1 VELAALGSS
10 PVALRGAGA
19 PAWSLPEL
27 VPAGLV
33 TSLEEKRVVLT
44 ADGGAVAVLA
54 AYPTDALEQ
63 ERRRL
68 VVVPILGPGA

>member
-1 VELAALGSS
+1 
-10 PVALRGAGA
+10 
-19 PAWSLPEL
+19 
-27 VPAGLV
+27 
-33 TSLEEKRVVLT
+33 VVLT